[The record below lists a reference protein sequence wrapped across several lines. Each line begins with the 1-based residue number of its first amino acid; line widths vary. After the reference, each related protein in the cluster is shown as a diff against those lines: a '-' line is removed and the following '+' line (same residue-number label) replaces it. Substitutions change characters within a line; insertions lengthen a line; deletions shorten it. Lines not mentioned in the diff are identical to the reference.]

1 MEWGLQMPMSDF
13 LKDLLVRFP
22 PEPVGGEA
30 GTLSESALDHLDWR
44 VREAAAAGALRSLET
59 GTGHTTPLLARY
71 ARGHSVYAGS
81 GQATMPVGRDFS
93 EENITWIEGPIAR
106 TMLVQPPRE
115 DVDIVVLGGTDG
127 YPAADLAF
135 AAIRER
141 LKPGALLV
149 ISDIRIPSVH
159 QLYRFLLADDAFQLD
174 KVAVTTAFFH
184 YRPGA
189 EARGLAATWWQQ
201 RYNAQRFPAFKT
213 GALEVGASLPV
224 RLAFDGV
231 LHHRS
236 PHLAHGFALED
247 GRPVSEGPESR
258 LTLKFAEPQ
267 TGRRRVVI
275 ELEPMAIA
283 ARRQAGLAPGVTI
296 RDGSWEAASIRFEDD
311 RRLAVAFSLDLQAE
325 DRLDLVFHHQG
336 LSTAGRSVNGRQC
349 NFRLHALEVSAE
361 RTDALVNLVQ
371 RVDGSVVSF
380 DQAGR
385 RFSFFVDDLGDS
397 VQNFHVHGRFY
408 ELDDLEALRALVGGK
423 PRILEVG
430 AHVGNHT
437 VYFSHFFD
445 AAIVVPVEPNPRSQ
459 AILRLNCQLN
469 HCGNVD
475 LSRVDHALGAQ
486 AGRGRMVAMADH
498 NSGGAMIEPGNAGP
512 VAIVRGDALFAG
524 EDFDLVKIDVEGM
537 ELEVLAGLGGLI
549 ERCRPLLFIEVR
561 DDNET
566 ALERLLACWHYRI
579 MRRSR
584 MYEGLTNVVARFGE
598 EAEQSPPRRFGGW
611 VFRR

>member
-1 MEWGLQMPMSDF
+1 MPMSDF
-13 LKDLLVRFP
+13 LKELLARFP
-22 PEPVGGEA
+22 WGPAGREA

-44 VREAAAAGALRSLET
+44 VREAAAAGPLRSLET
-59 GTGHTTPLLARY
+59 GAGLTTSLLAHY
-71 ARGHSVYAGS
+71 ARWHSVY
-81 GQATMPVGRDFS
+81 TNGRQDTVLAS
-93 EENITWIEGPIAR
+93 DDLPAENISWIEGPVAR
-106 TMLVQPPRE
+106 TMLAQPPRE
-115 DVDIVVLGGTDG
+115 GLDIAILGGADG

-135 AAIRER
+135 AAIREQ

-149 ISDIRIPSVH
+149 ISDIRIPTIH
-159 QLYRFLLADDAFQLD
+159 HLYRFLLEDEAFRLD

-184 YRPGA
+184 YQPRA
-189 EARGLAATWWQQ
+189 ETMGLAAAWWQQ
-201 RYNAQRFPAFKT
+201 RYNAQLFPAFET

-231 LHHRS
+231 LHHRA
-236 PHLAHGFALED
+236 PNFLRGFALEN
-247 GRPVSEGPESR
+247 GRPVSEGRESH

-267 TGRRRVVI
+267 TGRRHIVV
-275 ELEPMAIA
+275 ELEPMAVA
-283 ARRQAGLAPGVTI
+283 ARRQAGLAPRVAI
-296 RDGSWEAASIRFEDD
+296 RVGTWEAAAIRFEDD

-325 DRLDLVFHHQG
+325 ERLDLVFHHHG
-336 LSTAGRSVNGRQC
+336 LPVAERSGDGRQR
-349 NFRLHALEVSAE
+349 NVRLHAFEVSAQ
-361 RTDALVNLVQ
+361 RVDAPVNLVR
-371 RVDGSVVSF
+371 RVDGSLVSF
-380 DQAGR
+380 DHGGQ
-385 RFSFFVDDLGDS
+385 RFCFFVDDLGDS

-408 ELDDLEALRALVGGK
+408 ELEDLEALRSFVDDR

-469 HCGNVD
+469 RCENVD
-475 LSRVDHALGAQ
+475 LGRVDHALGAQ
-486 AGRGRMVAMADH
+486 AGRGRVVPVTDH
-498 NSGGAMIEPGNAGP
+498 NSGGAMVEPGDAGP
-512 VAIVRGDALFAG
+512 VAIIRGDDLFAG

-566 ALERLLACWHYRI
+566 ALERLLASWHYRI

-584 MYEGLTNVVARFGE
+584 MYEGLTNVVARFE
-598 EAEQSPPRRFGGW
+598 EKAEQSPPRRFGW
-611 VFRR
+611 VFGR

>member
-1 MEWGLQMPMSDF
+1 MPMSDF
-13 LKDLLVRFP
+13 LKDLLARFP
-22 PEPVGGEA
+22 LEPGCGEV

-59 GTGHTTPLLARY
+59 GTGHTTLLLARY
-71 ARGHSVYAGS
+71 ARWHSVYAG
-81 GQATMPVGRDFS
+81 GEQATLPAGRGFTA
-93 EENITWIEGPIAR
+93 ENITWIDGPVAR
-106 TMLVQPPRE
+106 AMLVQPPQE
-115 DVDIVVLGGTDG
+115 EVDIAVLGGADG

-159 QLYRFLLADDAFQLD
+159 QLYRFLLTDDAFQLD

-184 YRPGA
+184 YRSGA
-189 EARGLAATWWQQ
+189 EAKGLAATWWQQ
-201 RYNAQRFPAFKT
+201 RHNAQLFPAFEA

-231 LHHRS
+231 LHRRS
-236 PHLAHGFALED
+236 PHLLRGFALED
-247 GRPVSEGPESR
+247 GRPVSEGRESH

-267 TGRRRVVI
+267 TGRRQVVI
-275 ELEPMAIA
+275 ELEPMAVS

-296 RDGSWEAASIRFEDD
+296 RVGSWEAASIRFEDD
-311 RRLAVAFSLDLQAE
+311 RRLAVAFSLDPKSE
-325 DRLDLVFHHQG
+325 DRLDLVFQHEG
-336 LSTAGRSVNGRQC
+336 LPMADRSLNGRQC

-361 RTDALVNLVQ
+361 RADAPVNLVQ
-371 RVDGSVVSF
+371 RVDGSVMSF

-408 ELDDLEALRALVGGK
+408 ELDDLEALRTLVGSK

-469 HCGNVD
+469 HCRNVD
-475 LSRVDHALGAQ
+475 LSRVDHALGAK
-486 AGRGRMVAMADH
+486 AGRGRVVAVADH
-498 NSGGAMIEPGNAGP
+498 NSGGAMVEPGNTGP
-512 VAIVRGDALFAG
+512 LVIVRGDDLFAS
-524 EDFDLVKIDVEGM
+524 EDFDLVKVDVEGM
-537 ELEVLAGLGGLI
+537 ELEVLGGLDGLI

-561 DDNET
+561 DDHET
-566 ALERLLACWHYRI
+566 TLERLLASWHYRI

-584 MYEGLTNVVARFGE
+584 MYEGLTNVVARFEKEE
-598 EAEQSPPRRFGGW
+598 EASPPRRFGW